1 MSKWEKEKQRV
12 LEAAREMLN
21 KGLVVGTSGNVSQR
35 LTADANN
42 QLIAITPS
50 GIAYDSM
57 KAEDIQV
64 VDFQEQTV
72 EGNLTPSTETR
83 LHLAIYKFRDNI
95 NAVIHTHSVF
105 ASAVSVTG
113 ADIPPI
119 MEDQIALLGGEIKLV
134 KHAVS
139 GSPEQVDYVLAALE
153 DRHAVLLPN
162 HGAVAT
168 GRTIREAF
176 TACEL
181 IEKTAKIYIL
191 AKLSGEVNRLPPEIM
206 EAMKTVYKQAH

>member
-1 MSKWEKEKQRV
+1 MSKWKKEKQRV

-35 LTADANN
+35 LTADSNKR
-42 QLIAITPS
+42 LIAITPS

-64 VDFQEQTV
+64 IDFQGQTV
-72 EGNLTPSTETR
+72 EGSLTPSTETR

-113 ADIPPI
+113 AGIPPV
-119 MEDQIALLGGEIKLV
+119 MEDQVALLGGEIKLA

-153 DRHAVLLPN
+153 DHHAVLLPN

-168 GRTIREAF
+168 GRTIWEAF

-206 EAMKTVYKQAH
+206 EAMKAIHQHAR